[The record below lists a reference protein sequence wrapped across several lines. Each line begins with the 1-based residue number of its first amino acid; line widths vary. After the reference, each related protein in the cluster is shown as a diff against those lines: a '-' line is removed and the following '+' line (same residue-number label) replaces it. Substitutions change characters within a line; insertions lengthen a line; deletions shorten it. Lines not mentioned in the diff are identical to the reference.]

1 MKTATLPAVRVTPEL
16 RELAESV
23 LKEGESLSMFIEE
36 TVTKH
41 ALWRKEDE
49 AFYARAALASR
60 QLREGGKAYTAEET
74 IASLR
79 AQVQRARE
87 KPKQPSPPPQQPA
100 ARAGLLHESLR
111 SHHRPRGEG
120 RF

>member
-79 AQVQRARE
+79 AQVQRARDKQSVT
-87 KPKQPSPPPQQPA
+87 KPVTKAKATKPA
-100 ARAGLLHESLR
+100 TPATRRTRRVAA
-111 SHHRPRGEG
+111 
-120 RF
+120 